1 MSGADKY
8 DYMLDDLAEDVA
20 SIRANQ
26 REIFQR
32 LNHLERQM
40 AQGVMLGIVFSIIA
54 PVIVAGVITAAL
66 Q

>member
-20 SIRANQ
+20 SIRVNQ